1 MSSNKLSM
9 TNYHITYNYIF
20 IIKYNFELLSMPLV
34 NHLTNN
40 LCPIGIFFFCRDT
53 FQSLCHMSL
62 HIIVIKLVANDH
74 ATKAYVTTHFGN
86 IS

>member
-1 MSSNKLSM
+1 M
-9 TNYHITYNYIF
+9 NYY
-20 IIKYNFELLSMPLV
+20 LLPLV
-34 NHLTNN
+34 DHLEGN
-40 LCPIGIFFFCRDT
+40 LCPIGIFFF
-53 FQSLCHMSL
+53 FIGIHFNQLCHMSL